1 MNALHFPSE
10 KHDVLLKQL
19 EDDLHIYSIRS
30 KQDFPNL
37 RKGMSL
43 ETNLGH
49 RVYVSKFKQ
58 RMINGTSVRVAK
70 LLKLIRL

>member
-10 KHDVLLKQL
+10 KRDVLSKQL
-19 EDDLHIYSIRS
+19 EDNLHIYSIRS
-30 KQDFPNL
+30 KQDFPHL
-37 RKGMSL
+37 KKGMSL
-43 ETNLGH
+43 ETDLGH

-58 RMINGTSVRVAK
+58 RIVNGTPVRVVK